1 MLLHAVRLKE
11 DLSLEV
17 VRPPADDDE
26 EATHISVGK
35 VHVIHGISSGNT
47 LKVPVELTEQRIE
60 YR

>member
-1 MLLHAVRLKE
+1 MRLKE